1 MIRRPPRSTLFPY
14 TTLFRSHPH
23 RAGDRPGGR
32 ARRLHGD
39 ARMGRLSDRH
49 VPPRALHGEGH
60 APAALAARARGL
72 APRRRRLLPAL
83 RRVAEGAAAAGLM
96 EILSL
101 LASGFA
107 IALTPANLFYCFM
120 GSLVGTA
127 IGVLPGLG
135 PPATIALLL
144 PVTYGIPATSA
155 VILLAGI
162 FYGAMYGGSTTSILL
177 NIPGEAASVVT
188 CLDGYQMARQ
198 GRAGAALAISACGSF
213 IAGTLSIVGLMLLAP
228 PMAAFALKFGA
239 PENFA
244 LLVLGLM
251 MAGYLA
257 GASMT
262 KGLMMAVLG
271 LLLGTVGLDPIMGS
285 PRFTFGIFKLSEGF
299 EFVLVAI
306 GLFGIGEV
314 LPNVEHSIKAEVFKA
329 KIGGL
334 VLVLLEARVVLVL
347 LVEKPESFW
356 GLVAS
361 MYIGNVMLLVL
372 NLPLIGLWVK
382 LLQVPYPI
390 LAPFILVFVIV
401 GAYSVNNSA
410 FDVGTTVVFGLLGY
424 VLRKFGFE
432 PAPLV
437 LAMILG
443 PQLEGSLRRA
453 LIFSRGDFTVFVERP
468 ISAVLLALAA
478 LMLFSPVFRWVL
490 SRKFWEI
497 VGPVTV
503 WCGGFAVVVGRRI
516 RPGGLARAAL
526 MRSPPIFRWVL
537 SRKFWEIVGPVERPE

>member
-1 MIRRPPRSTLFPY
+1 
-14 TTLFRSHPH
+14 
-23 RAGDRPGGR
+23 
-32 ARRLHGD
+32 
-39 ARMGRLSDRH
+39 
-49 VPPRALHGEGH
+49 
-60 APAALAARARGL
+60 
-72 APRRRRLLPAL
+72 
-83 RRVAEGAAAAGLM
+83 M

-101 LASGFA
+101 LGSGFA
-107 IALTPANLFYCFM
+107 IALTPANLFYCFV

-198 GRAGAALAISACGSF
+198 GRAGAALAVAAVGSF
-213 IAGTLSIVGLMLLAP
+213 IAGTIGVVGLMLLAP
-228 PMAAFALKFGA
+228 PLASFALKFGA
-239 PENFA
+239 PENAA
-244 LLVLGLM
+244 LLILGLLM
-251 MAGYLA
+251 VGYLG

-262 KGLMMAVLG
+262 KGLMMAVVG
-271 LLLGTVGLDPIMGS
+271 LLLGSVGLDPIQGT
-285 PRFTFGIFKLSEGF
+285 PRFTYGIFKLSEGF
-299 EFVLVAI
+299 DFVLVAM

-314 LPNVEHSIKAEVFKA
+314 LANVEQTEEPEVITT

-334 VLVLLEARVVLVL
+334 LATREEWKAAAAPMARGSLLGFIIGVLPGGGAIISSFLSYALEKRFSRHPERFGKGAIEGVAAPEAANNGAASSSFIPLLTLGIPGNASITLIFAALLIHGIRPGPL
-347 LVEKPESFW
+347 LVAQQPQLFW
-356 GLVAS
+356 GLIAS

-372 NLPLIGLWVK
+372 NLPLIRVWVR
-382 LLQVPYPI
+382 LLQVPYGL
-390 LAPFILVFVIV
+390 LAPFIIVFVLV

-410 FDVGTTVVFGLLGY
+410 FDVGVAVAFGLVGY
-424 VLRKFGFE
+424 VLRKLDFE

-443 PQLEGSLRRA
+443 PQLEASVRRA
-453 LIFSRGDFTVFVERP
+453 LIFSRGDVFIFFERP
-468 ISAVLLALAA
+468 ISAVLMTLAV
-478 LMLFSPVFRWVL
+478 LMLLSPLARWAL

-497 VGPVTV
+497 VGPVRTE
-503 WCGGFAVVVGRRI
+503 
-516 RPGGLARAAL
+516 
-526 MRSPPIFRWVL
+526 
-537 SRKFWEIVGPVERPE
+537 K

>member
-1 MIRRPPRSTLFPY
+1 
-14 TTLFRSHPH
+14 
-23 RAGDRPGGR
+23 
-32 ARRLHGD
+32 
-39 ARMGRLSDRH
+39 
-49 VPPRALHGEGH
+49 V
-60 APAALAARARGL
+60 
-72 APRRRRLLPAL
+72 
-83 RRVAEGAAAAGLM
+83 
-96 EILSL
+96 EILASL
-101 LASGFA
+101 AHGFA
-107 IALTPANLFYCFM
+107 VALTPANVVYCLL
-120 GSLVGTA
+120 GSVIGTA

-144 PVTYGIPATSA
+144 PVTYGIDATSA

-198 GRAGAALAISACGSF
+198 GRAGAALALSAFGSF
-213 IAGTLSIVGLMLLAP
+213 VAGTLSIGGLMVLAP
-228 PMAAFALKFGA
+228 PLAAFALRFGA

-271 LLLGTVGLDPIMGS
+271 LLLGTIGLDPIMGS
-285 PRFTFGIFKLSEGF
+285 PRFTYGVFKLSEGF
-299 EFVLVAI
+299 EFILVAM

-314 LPNVEHSIKAEVFKA
+314 LVNVEQRIRAEVFKA

-334 VLVLLEARVVLVL
+334 LPGRTEWREAAAPIARGSVLGFLIGVLPGGGAIISSFVSYALEKKLSRTPERFGHGAVAGVAGPESANNSAATGSFIPLLTLGIPGNASIAMIFAALLIHGVRPGPL
-347 LVEKPESFW
+347 LVAEKPEIFW

-401 GAYSVNNSA
+401 GAYSVNNSV
-410 FDVGTTVVFGLLGY
+410 FDVGTAVVFGVLGY
-424 VLRKFGFE
+424 LLRRFGFE

-443 PQLEGSLRRA
+443 PQLEASLRRA
-453 LIFSRGDFTVFVERP
+453 LIFSRGDFAVFVQRP
-468 ISAVLLALAA
+468 IAAVLLALAA
-478 LMLFSPVFRWVL
+478 LMLFAPLLRWVL
-490 SRKFWEI
+490 TRKFWEI
-497 VGPVTV
+497 VGPV
-503 WCGGFAVVVGRRI
+503 
-516 RPGGLARAAL
+516 
-526 MRSPPIFRWVL
+526 
-537 SRKFWEIVGPVERPE
+537 PEK